1 MARKRKN
8 GEGTVRLRKDGRWE
22 GRVVIGYDERD
33 LPKTKNVLA
42 KTKGECIEKLKKLQE
57 QYAPPKS
64 DKIKPEMPF
73 GEWMDFWYQN
83 YSKPK
88 LRPTTRAGYECRIY
102 QHIIPE
108 LGDIPLNQLTQ
119 NDLQQFYARLKKG
132 GRLLHAEHYGAG
144 LSDSMVR
151 ASHMNCRAALEKA
164 VQEGL
169 IGVNPAIG
177 CKLPPKKA
185 REMQVL
191 TREEI
196 QRFLIQAK
204 AEGYFELF
212 LLELTTG
219 LRRGELLA
227 LQWDDLNLETGELQI
242 NKQVYRTKEDGL
254 LISQPKTKSSIRTVS
269 LPQPLL
275 TILKE
280 YKEGVNSRWMFPSP
294 LKEDSPLDPAYI
306 RTRLHLILEHAQC
319 KQIRFHDLRHTFAT
333 MALGS
338 GMDIKTLSAMLGHVS
353 AATTLD
359 IYTHITNPMRSE
371 AAAKIDQ
378 RIGKA
383 APQGSPAE
391 PQEKQTMTTFQP
403 YVRRKRKPG
412 TGCITQ
418 ISENCWEGR
427 YSPMWP
433 DGKKHSRNV
442 YAKTR
447 EECEALLPGLI
458 EQMKA
463 EIRAIKESGNLDAIP
478 DGISE
483 KKKAIAAY
491 IREHPEVTSKS
502 AIAKAV
508 QVDKNTVRRYYE
520 EIRREMGLK

>member
-22 GRVVIGYDERD
+22 GRVVIGCDEKN

-42 KTKGECIEKLKKLQE
+42 KTKSECVEKLKQLQE
-57 QYAPPKS
+57 QYTPPKS
-64 DKIKPEMPF
+64 DKVKPEMPF

-83 YSKPK
+83 YSMPK
-88 LRPTTRAGYECRIY
+88 LRPTTRAGYEGRIY

-108 LGDIPLNQLTQ
+108 LGSVPLNQLTQ
-119 NDLQQFYARLKKG
+119 NDLQQFYARLKKS
-132 GRLLHAEHYGAG
+132 GRLLHTEHYGKG
-144 LSDSMVR
+144 LSDRMVR
-151 ASHMNCRAALEKA
+151 ACHMNCRSALEKA

-169 IGVNPAIG
+169 IRVNPAIG

-242 NKQVYRTKEDGL
+242 NKQAYRTKEDGL

-338 GMDIKTLSAMLGHVS
+338 GMDVKTLSSMLGHVS

-378 RIGKA
+378 RIAKVDPKEKEVASERAPETDPQPFVPFIPYNGKI
-383 APQGSPAE
+383 
-391 PQEKQTMTTFQP
+391 
-403 YVRRKRKPG
+403 RKAG

-418 ISENCWEGR
+418 ISEHCWEGR

-433 DGKKHSRNV
+433 DGKKHSHNV
-442 YAKTR
+442 YAYTR
-447 EECEALLPGLI
+447 EECEEKLKVLI
-458 EQMKA
+458 IEMKIEIA
-463 EIRAIKESGNLDAIP
+463 EAQRLKNLGEG
-478 DGISE
+478 DGSP
-483 KKKAIAAY
+483 KKG
-491 IREHPEVTSKS
+491 
-502 AIAKAV
+502 
-508 QVDKNTVRRYYE
+508 Q
-520 EIRREMGLK
+520 